1 MTPDEAQRLAELLR
15 RRREALG
22 LSASEVARRSG
33 VNKGTV
39 TRIELGQIA
48 SPRPDSL
55 TAIGDVLGIPA
66 SDLFAIADWLPKRQL
81 PTFLPYM
88 RAKYKELPATAV
100 AEMEAYFDRLA
111 RKHGVQGPVD
121 GEDEH

>member
-15 RRREALG
+15 RKREALG

-39 TRIELGQIA
+39 TRIELAQIP
-48 SPRPDSL
+48 SPRPESL
-55 TAIGDVLGIPA
+55 TAIGDVLDISA
-66 SDLFAIADWLPKRQL
+66 SDLFAIADWLPKREL
-81 PTFLPYM
+81 PTFTPYM
-88 RAKYKELPATAV
+88 RAKYKDLPDEAV
-100 AEMEAYFDRLA
+100 AEMEAYFGRLA

-121 GEDEH
+121 GEDER